1 MVKTENDGLPNCGH
15 LTEGWLDRDGPGAG
29 ALGGAGYGFAMCP
42 MGGGR
47 LAGFRATRFP
57 YFWTAIPGYLHC
69 TCIMDHRY
77 PAVDLWWLCHARALL
92 EDVSVGGLDDLG

>member
-1 MVKTENDGLPNCGH
+1 MDCPTAVILP
-15 LTEGWLDRDGPGAG
+15 RDGWTGMC
-29 ALGGAGYGFAMCP
+29 LGRVPWEGLG
-42 MGGGR
+42 MGLQCVRWGEGR

-69 TCIMDHRY
+69 TCIMDHRS